1 MSLSYAI
8 EGTSPAMTRT
18 VFTQSM
24 QEMQEEMLSLG
35 SMAEKA
41 VARSIEALR
50 TQNTELAQQVI
61 DFDEHINAQRWKIE
75 ENATLLI
82 ATQAPLARDLR
93 YIFAIMHIATELER
107 MADYAA
113 GNAKLTLR
121 IVDEPL
127 LKPLIDL
134 PRMADIGRE
143 LLMEALDAFIE
154 QDADRA
160 RQVAARDDEVDQL
173 YEQVYR
179 ELLTFMIA
187 DPRTVPR
194 ATHLLWV
201 AHNLERIADRVTNI
215 CERTIFSV
223 TGEIEEMG

>member
-1 MSLSYAI
+1 
-8 EGTSPAMTRT
+8 MTRT

-35 SMAEKA
+35 SMVEKA

-50 TQNTELAQQVI
+50 TQNIKLAQQVI
-61 DFDEHINAQRWKIE
+61 ENDDHINALRWKIE

-107 MADYAA
+107 MADYAQ

-127 LKPLIDL
+127 LKPLIDI
-134 PRMADIGRE
+134 PRMADLGRE

-154 QDADRA
+154 QDAEHA
-160 RQVAARDDEVDQL
+160 RQVARRDDEVDQL

-179 ELLTFMIA
+179 ELLTFMIS

-215 CERTIFSV
+215 CERTVFAV
-223 TGEIEEMG
+223 TGEIEEMN

>member
-1 MSLSYAI
+1 
-8 EGTSPAMTRT
+8 MTRT
-18 VFTQSM
+18 VFTQSLQAM
-24 QEMQEEMLSLG
+24 QAEMLALG
-35 SMAEKA
+35 SMVEKA
-41 VARSIEALR
+41 VARAVEALR
-50 TQNTELAQQVI
+50 SQNVELAQQVI
-61 DFDEHINAQRWKIE
+61 DFDEQINAQRWKLE
-75 ENATLLI
+75 ENSTLLI

-107 MADYAA
+107 MADYAQ
-113 GNAKLTLR
+113 GIAKLTLR

-154 QDADRA
+154 QDAERA
-160 RQVAARDDEVDQL
+160 RQIARRDDEVDRL

-179 ELLTFMIA
+179 ELLTFMIS

-215 CERTIFSV
+215 CERTVFSV

>member
-1 MSLSYAI
+1 
-8 EGTSPAMTRT
+8 MTRT
-18 VFTQSM
+18 VFTQNM
-24 QEMQEEMLSLG
+24 KQMQEEMLQLG
-35 SMAEKA
+35 SMVEKA

-50 TQNTELAQQVI
+50 NQNVQLAQQVI
-61 DFDEHINAQRWKIE
+61 ENDDHINALRWKIE

-107 MADYAA
+107 MADYAQ

-127 LKPLIDL
+127 LKPLIDI
-134 PRMADIGRE
+134 PRMADLGRE
-143 LLMEALDAFIE
+143 LLAEALDAFIE
-154 QDADRA
+154 QDAERA
-160 RQVAARDDEVDQL
+160 RQVARRDDEVDQL

-179 ELLTFMIA
+179 ELLTYMIS

-215 CERTIFSV
+215 CERTVFAV
-223 TGEIEEMG
+223 TGEIEEMN

>member
-1 MSLSYAI
+1 
-8 EGTSPAMTRT
+8 MTRT

-35 SMAEKA
+35 SMVEKA

-50 TQNTELAQQVI
+50 NQNVQLAQQVI
-61 DFDEHINAQRWKIE
+61 ENDEHINALRWKIE

-107 MADYAA
+107 MADYAQ

-127 LKPLIDL
+127 LKPLIDI
-134 PRMADIGRE
+134 PRMADLGRE

-154 QDADRA
+154 QDAERA
-160 RQVAARDDEVDQL
+160 RQVARRDDEVDQL

-179 ELLTFMIA
+179 ELLTFMIS

-215 CERTIFSV
+215 CERTVFAV
-223 TGEIEEMG
+223 TGQIEEMN

>member
-1 MSLSYAI
+1 
-8 EGTSPAMTRT
+8 MTRT

-35 SMAEKA
+35 SMVEKA
-41 VARSIEALR
+41 IARSIEALR
-50 TQNTELAQQVI
+50 TQNVKLAQQVI
-61 DFDEHINAQRWKIE
+61 ENDDQINALRWKIE

-93 YIFAIMHIATELER
+93 YIFAIMHIATEVER
-107 MADYAA
+107 MADYAQ

-127 LKPLIDL
+127 LKPLIDI
-134 PRMADIGRE
+134 PRMADLGRE
-143 LLMEALDAFIE
+143 LLAEALDAFIE
-154 QDADRA
+154 QDAERA
-160 RQVAARDDEVDQL
+160 RQVAHRDDEVDQL

-179 ELLTFMIA
+179 ELLTFMIS

-223 TGEIEEMG
+223 TGHIEELG

>member
-1 MSLSYAI
+1 
-8 EGTSPAMTRT
+8 MTRT

-24 QEMQEEMLSLG
+24 QQMQEEMLQLG
-35 SMAEKA
+35 SMVEKA

-50 TQNTELAQQVI
+50 NQNVQLAQQVI
-61 DFDEHINAQRWKIE
+61 ENDEHINALRWKIE

-107 MADYAA
+107 MADYAQ

-127 LKPLIDL
+127 LKPLIDI
-134 PRMADIGRE
+134 PRMADLGRE
-143 LLMEALDAFIE
+143 LLAEALDAFVE
-154 QDADRA
+154 QDAERA
-160 RQVAARDDEVDQL
+160 RQVALRDDEVDQL

-179 ELLTFMIA
+179 ELLTFMIS

-215 CERTIFSV
+215 CERTVFAV
-223 TGEIEEMG
+223 TGEIEEMN

>member
-1 MSLSYAI
+1 
-8 EGTSPAMTRT
+8 MTRT
-18 VFTQSM
+18 VFTQNM
-24 QEMQEEMLSLG
+24 KQMQEEMLQLG
-35 SMAEKA
+35 SMVEKA

-50 TQNTELAQQVI
+50 NQNMQLAQQVI
-61 DFDEHINAQRWKIE
+61 ENDDHINALRWKIE

-107 MADYAA
+107 MADYAQ

-127 LKPLIDL
+127 LKPLIDI
-134 PRMADIGRE
+134 PRMADLGRE
-143 LLMEALDAFIE
+143 LLAEALDAFIE
-154 QDADRA
+154 QDAERA
-160 RQVAARDDEVDQL
+160 RQVAHRDDEVDQL

-179 ELLTFMIA
+179 ELLTFMIS

-215 CERTIFSV
+215 CERTVFAV
-223 TGEIEEMG
+223 TGEIEEMN

>member
-1 MSLSYAI
+1 
-8 EGTSPAMTRT
+8 MTRT

-35 SMAEKA
+35 SMVEKA

-50 TQNTELAQQVI
+50 TQNIQLAQQVI
-61 DFDEHINAQRWKIE
+61 DNDDQINALRWKIE
-75 ENATLLI
+75 ENATMLI

-107 MADYAA
+107 MADYAQ

-127 LKPLIDL
+127 LKPLIDI
-134 PRMADIGRE
+134 PRMADLGRE

-154 QDADRA
+154 QDAERA
-160 RQVAARDDEVDQL
+160 RQVARRDDEVDQL

-179 ELLTFMIA
+179 ELLTFMIS

-215 CERTIFSV
+215 CERTLFV
-223 TGEIEEMG
+223 ATGEIKEFRNTDDEQKAG

>member
-1 MSLSYAI
+1 
-8 EGTSPAMTRT
+8 MTRT

-35 SMAEKA
+35 SMVEKA

-50 TQNTELAQQVI
+50 NQNVQLAKQVI
-61 DFDEHINAQRWKIE
+61 ENDEHINALRWKIE

-107 MADYAA
+107 MADYAQ

-127 LKPLIDL
+127 LKPLIDI
-134 PRMADIGRE
+134 PRMADLGRE

-154 QDADRA
+154 QDAERA
-160 RQVAARDDEVDQL
+160 RQVARRDDEVDQL

-179 ELLTFMIA
+179 ELLTFMIS

-215 CERTIFSV
+215 CERTVFAV
-223 TGEIEEMG
+223 TGEIEEMN

>member
-1 MSLSYAI
+1 
-8 EGTSPAMTRT
+8 MTRT

-35 SMAEKA
+35 SMVEKA
-41 VARSIEALR
+41 VARSVEALR
-50 TQNTELAQQVI
+50 TQNVELAQQI
-61 DFDEHINAQRWKIE
+61 IEFDEHINAQRWKIE
-75 ENATLLI
+75 ENSTLLI
-82 ATQAPLARDLR
+82 ATQAPLAGDLR
-93 YIFAIMHIATELER
+93 YIFAVMHIATELER
-107 MADYAA
+107 MADYAQ
-113 GNAKLTLR
+113 GIAKLTLR

-160 RQVAARDDEVDQL
+160 RQVARRDDEVDQL

-179 ELLTFMIA
+179 ELLTFMIS

-223 TGEIEEMG
+223 TGEIEEMN